1 MTEEQDRR
9 KLEGEDSVGFNLQY
23 PTTRGLGDDT
33 EGQGHHMIFE
43 ISDVEGLCLESITNA
58 FKGTE
63 TTDQSDDPDALE
75 GEQQETSVISPSN
88 NRTAPVQFADFIT
101 TNLGSAIEKFPEEV
115 ETKLRQENKKIKGNI
130 VLYVPEAVN
139 TSYGLDWQMSDDM
152 VGVALLEDVFKL
164 IRANQTGANTEGILG
179 SIAEQVAL
187 QAAPGTVDAISSLV
201 GVNFG
206 GQAALESLTKK
217 VRNPHIAFLFKG
229 VNQRTFSFEF
239 NFTPQNLRE
248 VEEVHNIIK
257 VFKKHA
263 LPELDQSQRFLR
275 YPSLFDI
282 SYQSSFNQSTP
293 NQLET
298 GNGFLYR
305 LKPSVITNIGVD
317 YSGGGVFSTFEDQ
330 TMQDLDGN
338 IIGGAP
344 ATNIKLTL
352 DFAET
357 SLLTRQ
363 DIVKGY

>member
-33 EGQGHHMIFE
+33 EGQGHFMLF
-43 ISDVEGLCLESITNA
+43 SVFDVEGLCLESITNA

-75 GEQQETSVISPSN
+75 GEQQETSVSSLASN
-88 NRTAPVQFADFIT
+88 PRTTAGQFADFIT
-101 TNLGSAIEKFPEEV
+101 TNTGVALDRAAEEF
-115 ETKLRQENKKIKGNI
+115 TRLNQENKKIKGNI

-187 QAAPGTVDAISSLV
+187 QAAPGTIDSISSLI

-206 GQAALESLTKK
+206 GQAALENLTKK

-248 VEEVHNIIK
+248 VDLLI
-257 VFKKHA
+257 
-263 LPELDQSQRFLR
+263 R
-275 YPSLFDI
+275 YLAI
-282 SYQSSFNQSTP
+282 Q
-293 NQLET
+293 
-298 GNGFLYR
+298 
-305 LKPSVITNIGVD
+305 
-317 YSGGGVFSTFEDQ
+317 
-330 TMQDLDGN
+330 
-338 IIGGAP
+338 
-344 ATNIKLTL
+344 
-352 DFAET
+352 
-357 SLLTRQ
+357 
-363 DIVKGY
+363 

>member
-33 EGQGHHMIFE
+33 EGQGHFMLF
-43 ISDVEGLCLESITNA
+43 SVFDVEGLCLESITNA

-63 TTDQSDDPDALE
+63 TTDQSDDPDAVE
-75 GEQQETSVISPSN
+75 GEPEQTSVISQINSGS
-88 NRTAPVQFADFIT
+88 AAGELADFIT
-101 TNLGSAIEKFPEEV
+101 TNVGPAIENLAEEV
-115 ETKLRQENKKIKGNI
+115 TRLRQENKKFKGNI
-130 VLYVPEAVN
+130 ALYMPEAVN
-139 TSYGLDWQMSDDM
+139 TTYGLDWQMSDDM

-206 GQAALESLTKK
+206 GQAALENLTKK

-257 VFKKHA
+257 VFKKY
-263 LPELDQSQRFLR
+263 L
-275 YPSLFDI
+275 
-282 SYQSSFNQSTP
+282 
-293 NQLET
+293 
-298 GNGFLYR
+298 
-305 LKPSVITNIGVD
+305 NI
-317 YSGGGVFSTFEDQ
+317 
-330 TMQDLDGN
+330 
-338 IIGGAP
+338 P
-344 ATNIKLTL
+344 
-352 DFAET
+352 
-357 SLLTRQ
+357 
-363 DIVKGY
+363 

>member
-43 ISDVEGLCLESITNA
+43 IFDVEGLCLESITNA

-75 GEQQETSVISPSN
+75 GEQQETSVSSLASN
-88 NRTAPVQFADFIT
+88 PRTTAGQLADFIT
-101 TNLGSAIEKFPEEV
+101 TNAGVAFDQVAEEL
-115 ETKLRQENKKIKGNI
+115 TRLNQENKKIKGNI

-187 QAAPGTVDAISSLV
+187 QAAPGTIDSISSLI

-206 GQAALESLTKK
+206 GQAAIENLTKK

-257 VFKKHA
+257 TFKKHA

-282 SYQSSFNQSTP
+282 SYRSNFNQTA
-293 NQLET
+293 NET
-298 GNGFLYR
+298 SNGFLYK

-330 TMQDLDGN
+330 TMQDLDGK

-363 DIVKGY
+363 DIVEGH

>member
-33 EGQGHHMIFE
+33 EGQGHFMLF
-43 ISDVEGLCLESITNA
+43 SVFDVEGLCLESITNA

-63 TTDQSDDPDALE
+63 TTDQSDDPDALP
-75 GEQQETSVISPSN
+75 GDQQETSVISQIN
-88 NRTAPVQFADFIT
+88 NGSSAGQLADFIT
-101 TNLGSAIEKFPEEV
+101 TNVGPAIENLAEEG
-115 ETKLRQENKKIKGNI
+115 TRLRQENKKFKGNI
-130 VLYVPEAVN
+130 ALYVPEAVN
-139 TSYGLDWQMSDDM
+139 TTYGLDWQMSDDM

-164 IRANQTGANTEGILG
+164 IRANQTGTNTEGILG

-206 GQAALESLTKK
+206 GQAALENLTKK

-263 LPELDQSQRFLR
+263 LPELDESQRFLR

-293 NQLET
+293 DQLET

-330 TMQDLDGN
+330 AMQDLDGKT
-338 IIGGAP
+338 IGGAP

-363 DIVKGY
+363 DIVEGY

>member
-33 EGQGHHMIFE
+33 EGQGHFMLF
-43 ISDVEGLCLESITNA
+43 SVFDVEGLCLESITNT

-63 TTDQSDDPDALE
+63 TTDQSDDPDALP
-75 GEQQETSVISPSN
+75 GDQQETSVISQIN
-88 NRTAPVQFADFIT
+88 NGSSAGQLADFIT
-101 TNLGSAIEKFPEEV
+101 TNVGPAIENLAEEV
-115 ETKLRQENKKIKGNI
+115 TRLRQENKKFKGNI
-130 VLYVPEAVN
+130 ALYVPEAVN
-139 TSYGLDWQMSDDM
+139 TTYGLDWQMSDDM

-164 IRANQTGANTEGILG
+164 IRANQTGTNTEGILG

-206 GQAALESLTKK
+206 GQAALENLTKK

-263 LPELDQSQRFLR
+263 LPELDESQRFLR

-293 NQLET
+293 DQLES

-330 TMQDLDGN
+330 AMQDLDGKT
-338 IIGGAP
+338 IGGAP

-363 DIVKGY
+363 DIVEGY

>member
-33 EGQGHHMIFE
+33 EGQGHFMLF
-43 ISDVEGLCLESITNA
+43 SVFDVEGLCLESITNA

-63 TTDQSDDPDALE
+63 TTDQSDDPDAVE
-75 GEQQETSVISPSN
+75 GEPEQTSVISQINSGS
-88 NRTAPVQFADFIT
+88 AAGELADFIT
-101 TNLGSAIEKFPEEV
+101 TNVGPAIENLAEEV
-115 ETKLRQENKKIKGNI
+115 TRLRQENKKFKGNI
-130 VLYVPEAVN
+130 ALYMPEAVN
-139 TSYGLDWQMSDDM
+139 TTYGLDWQMSDDM

-206 GQAALESLTKK
+206 GQSALENLTKK

-263 LPELDQSQRFLR
+263 LPELDESQRFLR

-293 NQLET
+293 DQLET

-305 LKPSVITNIGVD
+305 LKPSVITNIAVD

-330 TMQDLDGN
+330 AMQDLDGK

-363 DIVKGY
+363 DIVEGY

>member
-33 EGQGHHMIFE
+33 EGQGHFMLFE
-43 ISDVEGLCLESITNA
+43 VFDVEGLCLESITNA

-75 GEQQETSVISPSN
+75 GEQQETSVSSLASN
-88 NRTAPVQFADFIT
+88 PRTTAGQVADFIT
-101 TNLGSAIEKFPEEV
+101 TNAGVALDQVAEEF
-115 ETKLRQENKKIKGNI
+115 TRLNQENKKIKGNI

-187 QAAPGTVDAISSLV
+187 QAAPGTIDSISSLI

-206 GQAALESLTKK
+206 GQAALENLTKK

-257 VFKKHA
+257 TFKKHA

-293 NQLET
+293 DQLET

-305 LKPSVITNIGVD
+305 LKPSVITNIAVD

-330 TMQDLDGN
+330 AMQDLDGK